1 MSRQIPY
8 GIRRADPRFYEALP
22 PSSHLD
28 EEVAAL
34 RAMPEPDYEIEQRIG
49 DGPWLPKCRY
59 GRDDAW
65 AVARARWWNA
75 LLRGRRSFRVVAVLG
90 STRTVVYGEGASYA

>member
-1 MSRQIPY
+1 MANRIPY
-8 GIRRADPRFYEALP
+8 GIRRADPRFYEPLP
-22 PSSHLD
+22 ASSHLD
-28 EEVAAL
+28 VEVEAL
-34 RAMPEPDYEIEQRIG
+34 RAMPQPNYEIEHRIG

-75 LLRGRRSFRVVAVLG
+75 LLRGRRAYRVVAVLG